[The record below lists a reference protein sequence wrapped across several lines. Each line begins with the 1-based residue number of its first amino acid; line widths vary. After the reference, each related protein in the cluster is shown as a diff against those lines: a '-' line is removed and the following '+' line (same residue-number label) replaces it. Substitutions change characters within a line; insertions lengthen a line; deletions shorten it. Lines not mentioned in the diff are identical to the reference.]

1 MGTRWLLKLWSVV
14 SALKAERVEGDR
26 TMPAVHIYLDLE
38 NNIFFSRS
46 FPIPAHLA
54 RTGSHGCA

>member
-1 MGTRWLLKLWSVV
+1 MGTRVAVEAVGIL

-26 TMPAVHIYLDLE
+26 TMPAVRIYLDLE